1 MTTQSLTTS
10 QDIYG
15 DHVPRDIDEWYADL
29 ATDVWDAQKRMW
41 KIAHKLAWGE
51 ATYEDEIYQYLDGLP
66 FSAGYLA
73 NLKTLGGNF
82 PPSRRREL
90 ERKGFPEFPLSYY
103 QELCSLTPPEQERI
117 LHAVVEDGL
126 KRDDIRKLKRQ
137 IGVHTPRSTWE
148 IACENDALAN
158 ENSGLRSQNGK
169 LTADLATA
177 RAHMA
182 AIEAEAAVQCEAD
195 PGTAAREAY
204 ERDRETEEAEAE
216 ARRVVCP
223 ECGAIIEVIL

>member
-1 MTTQSLTTS
+1 MTTQALAVS

-15 DHVPRDIDEWYADL
+15 DHVPRNIDEWYADL
-29 ATDVWDAQKRMW
+29 AIDVWDAQKRMW

-51 ATYEDEIYQYLDGLP
+51 TQYEDEIYQYLDGLP

-82 PPSRRREL
+82 PPSRQREL
-90 ERKGFPEFPLSYY
+90 EEKGFPEFPLSYY

-137 IGVHTPRSTWE
+137 IGVHTPRSPWE

-158 ENSGLRSQNGK
+158 ENSDLRNHNGR
-169 LTADLATA
+169 LQTDLEVA
-177 RAHMA
+177 RARVA
-182 AIEAEAAVQCEAD
+182 ALEGETD
-195 PGTAAREAY
+195 EAY
-204 ERDRETEEAEAE
+204 ECDRDSPGDGRTI
-216 ARRVVCP
+216 RVVCK
-223 ECGAIIEVIL
+223 ECGAVNEVIL

>member
-1 MTTQSLTTS
+1 MTAQSLTTS

-15 DHVPRDIDEWYADL
+15 DHVPRNIDEWYADL
-29 ATDVWDAQKRMW
+29 AVDVWDAQKRMW

-51 ATYEDEIYQYLDGLP
+51 AKYEDEIYQYLDGLP

-82 PPSRRREL
+82 SPSRRREL
-90 ERKGFPEFPLSYY
+90 QEKGFPEFPLSYY
-103 QELCSLTPPEQERI
+103 QELCSLTPSEQERI

-137 IGVHTPRSTWE
+137 VGVHTPRSAWE

-158 ENSGLRSQNGK
+158 ENSDLRTHNGR
-169 LTADLATA
+169 LQSDLATA
-177 RAHMA
+177 RASVA
-182 AIEAEAAVQCEAD
+182 AL
-195 PGTAAREAY
+195 
-204 ERDRETEEAEAE
+204 EAEAE
-216 ARRVVCP
+216 RELEDDPLGPAYEAWERDRGNLTVTCP
-223 ECGAIIEVIL
+223 HCGRTFEVEV